1 MKHHSKHI
9 DAQKLEKALYRL
21 AHSTVPSDEFISKT
35 RTRLF
40 QKIEK
45 SSRRP
50 LLNIFSPIYRFSFGA
65 FTALVVLTLFGTVF
79 SLNTLETY
87 AKEIGEVNVTEGEVT
102 IQRNNETLVVH
113 GKSDIRIGDVIHVSE
128 DSKAKVSFY
137 KQADTLLSA
146 KTTVAITDVKET
158 TVNGKQEK
166 EIHLNLAEGKIETT
180 PELTQLDTTLHIE
193 TEKGIVKAGTDAQ
206 VTVSSTD
213 QNVLVSVG
221 KDSAEII
228 SPTAQ
233 NSMVTTLDAGHEL
246 ALGTPTTVENV
257 PVIATT
263 ATLPIIPEIKQ
274 IFVASGTTLQE
285 VLPVESPEKQQYLT
299 EMNGMLEIAEIK
311 LRSSLKFFERGDE
324 IGAYNAALGY
334 TQTVDRLLTHLGVT
348 HESLVKNKKDDVV
361 AIRSLSRN
369 YLDQSITAL
378 SSKDLDQKEAFTIKA
393 RIENLYDVESS
404 VIVFMTTEKT
414 NLHESGIANNTNIET
429 TVAKV
434 VNTRIDTILAISNP
448 DEKAKEFTSYLKS
461 IPNDDHAK
469 KTLLGILNRV
479 PQELKGYV
487 HMKLHDIEASN

>member
-1 MKHHSKHI
+1 MKHNSKHI

-35 RTRLF
+35 RTQLF
-40 QKIEK
+40 HKIEK

-65 FTALVVLTLFGTVF
+65 FTALVVLTLFGTIF
-79 SLNTLETY
+79 NLNTLETY
-87 AKEIGEVNVTEGEVT
+87 AKEVGEVNVTEGEVT
-102 IQRNNETLVVH
+102 IRRNNETLVVH
-113 GKSDIRIGDVIHVSE
+113 GKADLRIGDVIHVSE

-137 KQADTLLSA
+137 KQAGTLLSA
-146 KTTVAITDVKET
+146 KTTVAITDVMET
-158 TVNGKQEK
+158 TINGKQEK
-166 EIHLNLAEGKIETT
+166 EIHLSLAEGKLETT

-213 QNVLVSVG
+213 ENVLVSVG

-233 NSMVTTLDAGHEL
+233 NSTITTLDAGHEL
-246 ALGTPTTVENV
+246 ALGTTTTLVTPV
-257 PVIATT
+257 VIATEVVIPELKT
-263 ATLPIIPEIKQ
+263 ITVSASGATLPEEVP
-274 IFVASGTTLQE
+274 TT
-285 VLPVESPEKQQYLT
+285 SPEKQQYLSQ
-299 EMNGMLEIAEIK
+299 MNGMLEIAEIK

-334 TQTVDRLLTHLGVT
+334 TQTVERLLSHLGVA

-361 AIRSLSRN
+361 AIRSLSRS
-369 YLDQSITAL
+369 YLDQAITAL
-378 SSKDLDQKEAFTIKA
+378 SSKDLDQKEAYTIKA

-404 VIVFMTTEKT
+404 VIIFMTTEKT
-414 NLHESGIANNTNIET
+414 NLHESNTGVANKTNIET
-429 TVAKV
+429 TVANV

-448 DEKAKEFTSYLKS
+448 DERAKEFTTYLKS

-487 HMKLHDIEASN
+487 HMKLHDIDAN